1 MRYRRIHPWSVTIP
15 RARRIQETLR
25 ETLDLTPAP
34 SALSPRLIAGADVSY
49 DRGSEIIYSA
59 VVVLSWPDLVPVEV
73 ASAVGRARFPY
84 VPGYL
89 SFREIPILLRAFRKI
104 RHAPDVIL
112 CDGQGIAHP
121 RGLGLASHL
130 GLVLGLPTIGCAK
143 SRLVGEH
150 RDPRSARG
158 SKTRL
163 MYEGRRV
170 GTVLR
175 TRDAVAPLYVSPG
188 HAIDDQT
195 AVRIVLRCCSTRI
208 PEPTRRAHIEV
219 NRLRRDH
226 GAPRRP
232 GDTHINRSRS
242 EQIGVPAPMSRPG
255 SSEPIAGPDSAPV
268 TRQRSKVR
276 ASEPAPPAPAQKQS
290 STRARPWAGA

>member
-25 ETLDLTPAP
+25 GALDLTPAP
-34 SALSPRLIAGADVSY
+34 SALSPRLVAGADVSY
-49 DRGSEIIYSA
+49 DRGSEVIYSA

-73 ASAVGRARFPY
+73 ASAVGRTSFPY

-89 SFREIPILLRAFRKI
+89 SFREIPILLRAFRKL

-130 GLVLGLPTIGCAK
+130 GLVLGLPSIGCAK
-143 SRLVGEH
+143 TRLVGEH
-150 RDPRSARG
+150 LMPRAERG
-158 SKTRL
+158 STAPL
-163 MYEGRRV
+163 MYDGRRV

-175 TRDAVAPLYVSPG
+175 TRDGVAPIYVSPG
-188 HAIDDQT
+188 HAIDART
-195 AVRIVLRCCSTRI
+195 ATRIVLRCCSTRI

-219 NRLRRDH
+219 NRLRREH
-226 GAPRRP
+226 GAARQP
-232 GDTHINRSRS
+232 GDTHITRSRAD
-242 EQIGVPAPMSRPG
+242 QIGVAAPMSRPG
-255 SSEPIAGPDSAPV
+255 SNEPVSSPDSSSA
-268 TRQRSKVR
+268 TRQRSGVR
-276 ASEPAPPAPAQKQS
+276 PPEPAPQAPTQKLPR
-290 STRARPWAGA
+290 TRARPWEGA